1 MANND
6 DLVEGSTFQ
15 IDDSEVVLYSD
26 KVRATELL
34 NILRD
39 VNAEHHVDAS
49 YSTVS
54 VFDSSW
60 INKTN
65 DAVATNTVL
74 NSINDHAPTIVL
86 DGGYF
91 TESKIINK
99 VSASSPTE
107 QIHCAYMD
115 DNGVTYEYS
124 IGGGYSESR
133 ALELAYE
140 WATNILN

>member
-1 MANND
+1 MFAGASIIVASND
-6 DLVEGSTFQ
+6 GLVEGSTFQ

-34 NILRD
+34 NILHD
-39 VNAEHHVDAS
+39 VNAERNVDGG

-60 INKTN
+60 IGKMNET
-65 DAVATNTVL
+65 VATNAVL

-91 TESKIINK
+91 TESKIIK
-99 VSASSPTE
+99 LGDMRVGTVG
-107 QIHCAYMD
+107 AY
-115 DNGVTYEYS
+115 VF
-124 IGGGYSESR
+124 
-133 ALELAYE
+133 
-140 WATNILN
+140 